1 MNQEKIGKFIRSLR
15 ESKKMTQDNLADEVG
30 VTRQAVSKLLKEL
43 N

>member
-30 VTRQAVSKLLKEL
+30 VTR
-43 N
+43 